1 MTNQEILDMCR
12 RLAGKYRN
20 SQEYDDLVSEGVVK
34 CLDLRAGG
42 VDSPAA
48 LYYEARRSMHYYYNV
63 GSSQISYP
71 KGQAGLDRIK
81 EDNTS
86 FLNINDTEEDFELAS
101 LDDVFGSYELKNVLE
116 VLGKVLD
123 KEEKELLLSFWS
135 NNNNSAAVGRSLG
148 ISRQACEKR
157 LDKIKSK
164 IVTICDVA

>member
-1 MTNQEILDMCR
+1 
-12 RLAGKYRN
+12 
-20 SQEYDDLVSEGVVK
+20 
-34 CLDLRAGG
+34 
-42 VDSPAA
+42 
-48 LYYEARRSMHYYYNV
+48 
-63 GSSQISYP
+63 
-71 KGQAGLDRIK
+71 
-81 EDNTS
+81 
-86 FLNINDTEEDFELAS
+86 
-101 LDDVFGSYELKNVLE
+101 